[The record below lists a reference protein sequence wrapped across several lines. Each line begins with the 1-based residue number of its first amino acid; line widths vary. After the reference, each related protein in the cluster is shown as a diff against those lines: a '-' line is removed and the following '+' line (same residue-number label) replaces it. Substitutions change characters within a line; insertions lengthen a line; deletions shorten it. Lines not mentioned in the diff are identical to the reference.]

1 MLGVLRLSAV
11 MIGAAGGTLLSAA
24 VFLVGLLVA
33 RLVGADEGPVL
44 VLSLSLLVGLA
55 GGGYLAG
62 RVAPFNGRFHG
73 SVTGLAMAAVVIV
86 ISTLGGSP
94 APTGQVALL
103 AAIAIV
109 IGGITGWLGGRRRYN
124 DGNEPTG

>member
-11 MIGAAGGTLLSAA
+11 MIGAAGGTLLSGA

-33 RLVGADEGPVL
+33 VLVGADEGPAL
-44 VLSLSLLVGLA
+44 VLSVSLLVGLA

-73 SVTGLAMAAVVIV
+73 SVTGLAMAAVVLV
-86 ISTLGGSP
+86 ISILGGSP
-94 APTGQVALL
+94 APTGQVVLL

-109 IGGITGWLGGRRRYN
+109 IGGISGWLGGRRRYN
-124 DGNEPTG
+124 GGNEPTG

>member
-11 MIGAAGGTLLSAA
+11 MIGTAGGALLSSG
-24 VFLVGLLVA
+24 VFLIGLLAARVA
-33 RLVGADEGPVL
+33 GGEEGPAL
-44 VLSLSLLVGLA
+44 VLSLSLLAGLA

-62 RVAPFNGRFHG
+62 RVAPYNGRFHG
-73 SVTGLAMAAVVIV
+73 SMTGLVMAALVVA
-86 ISTLGGSP
+86 ISMLGGSP

-109 IGGITGWLGGRRRYN
+109 LGGISGWLGGRRRYN
-124 DGNEPTG
+124 AGSEPTG

>member
-11 MIGAAGGTLLSAA
+11 MIGTAGGALLSSA
-24 VFLVGLLVA
+24 VFLVGLLAARVA
-33 RLVGADEGPVL
+33 GADEGPAL
-44 VLSLSLLVGLA
+44 VLSFSLLAGLS

-73 SVTGLAMAAVVIV
+73 SMTGLVMAAVVLA
-86 ISTLGGSP
+86 ISMLGGSP

-103 AAIAIV
+103 AAIAV
-109 IGGITGWLGGRRRYN
+109 VVGGISGWLGGRRRYN
-124 DGNEPTG
+124 AGSEPTG

>member
-1 MLGVLRLSAV
+1 MLGTVRISAV
-11 MIGAAGGTLLSAA
+11 MIGTAGGALVTAA

-33 RLVGADEGPVL
+33 RLVGAEEGPAL
-44 VLSLSLLVGLA
+44 VLSVSLLAGLT

-73 SVTGLAMAAVVIV
+73 SITGLGMAAVVLLVSI
-86 ISTLGGSP
+86 LGGSP
-94 APTGQVALL
+94 APTSQVVLL

-109 IGGITGWLGGRRRYN
+109 VGGFAGWLGGRRRYN
-124 DGNEPTG
+124 ADREPTG

>member
-1 MLGVLRLSAV
+1 MLGTVRISAV
-11 MIGAAGGTLLSAA
+11 MIGTAGGALVAAA

-33 RLVGADEGPVL
+33 RLVGAEEGPAL
-44 VLSLSLLVGLA
+44 VLSVSLLAGLT

-73 SVTGLAMAAVVIV
+73 SITGLGMAAVVLLVSI
-86 ISTLGGSP
+86 LGGSP
-94 APTGQVALL
+94 APTSQVVLL

-109 IGGITGWLGGRRRYN
+109 VGGFAGWLGGRRRYN
-124 DGNEPTG
+124 ADREPTG

>member
-1 MLGVLRLSAV
+1 MLGTVRISAV
-11 MIGAAGGTLLSAA
+11 MVGTAGGALVAAA

-33 RLVGADEGPVL
+33 RLVGAEEGPAL
-44 VLSLSLLVGLA
+44 VLSVSLLAGLT

-73 SVTGLAMAAVVIV
+73 SITGLAMAAVVLLVSI
-86 ISTLGGSP
+86 LGGSP
-94 APTGQVALL
+94 APTSQVVLL

-109 IGGITGWLGGRRRYN
+109 VGGFAGWLGGRRRYN
-124 DGNEPTG
+124 SDREPTG